1 MGYRSRVIGLLLV
14 VAMLCGCATSRRAT
28 RRATWQTAQI
38 TNCVA
43 TAAMDSMQY
52 TIGCSL
58 HVMRDSLIILS
69 VRPMMN
75 IEVGRIEI
83 TPKEVKAI
91 DKINHQYTTVPLT
104 KTMPVVPRIR
114 WNDLQVFA
122 SGEKAQKGDKVT
134 LTYLYKGHP
143 VRLDMTY
150 GDIVYDG
157 PVPVRRLN
165 VDKYKYVDTFLQ

>member
-1 MGYRSRVIGLLLV
+1 MGYRLRVIVLLLV
-14 VAMLCGCATSRRAT
+14 VAMLCGCATSRLATKRAN
-28 RRATWQTAQI
+28 WQTAQV

-58 HVMRDSLIILS
+58 HVVRDSLIILS

-75 IEVGRIEI
+75 IELGRIEI
-83 TPKEVKAI
+83 TPKEVVAI
-91 DKINHQYTTVPLT
+91 DKMNHQYTKVPLT
-104 KTMPVVPRIR
+104 KTTPVVPRIR
-114 WNDLQVFA
+114 WNDLQTFA
-122 SGEKAQKGDKVT
+122 SGEKAKKGDKVT
-134 LTYLYKGHP
+134 LTYSYKGHP

-157 PVPVRRLN
+157 QAPIRRLN
-165 VDKYKYVDTFLQ
+165 VDKYKYVDTFFQ